1 MKYIFFVLIFV
12 FQSAFLFCV
21 DYILQEPVFK
31 SNRACSMADA
41 VFSNPIGIDSL
52 LYNPAGLSEKFYS
65 KNEKASINLA
75 LDIFVKN
82 SAIDEVQKS
91 DFLQNAKNQIS
102 QNGIGAKLPILIS
115 FIPQKNHVINW
126 AVGFCG
132 GTYLFA
138 NGEPFPL
145 GTQGYLHHSFYFPIA
160 LSCKFIDYDSIS
172 ANFGMCFNPKFK
184 TYKIFNAYSK
194 EKATFSVPVDL
205 GFILNVKNVFYNN
218 SDVSFCF
225 VTKNLFTEDIFVNI
239 GVASIFPF
247 KIFKIDCAAI
257 ISAELHQINYL
268 YMENNVYKSLRIGGE
283 LGFAD
288 FVFLRAGL
296 KSGYFSFGIEFKIL
310 SCMLGFSWQTSE
322 NGTYIGDNP
331 LSVLKFSFTI
341 K

>member
-1 MKYIFFVLIFV
+1 MKYIFCVLIFV

-52 LYNPAGLSEKFYS
+52 LYNPAGLSEKIYP

-75 LDIFVKN
+75 LDIFIKN

-91 DFLQNAKNQIS
+91 DFLQNAKNLIS

-115 FIPQKNHVINW
+115 FIPQKNHFINW

-172 ANFGMCFNPKFK
+172 ANFGMCVNPKFK
-184 TYKIFNAYSK
+184 TYKIFNGYNE
-194 EKATFSVPVDL
+194 EKTNFSVPVDL

-218 SDVSFCF
+218 SDVRFCF
-225 VTKNLFTEDIFVNI
+225 VTKNLFTKDIFVNI

-268 YMENNVYKSLRIGGE
+268 YIENNVYKALRIGGE

-288 FVFLRAGL
+288 FIFLRAGL

-322 NGTYIGDNP
+322 N
-331 LSVLKFSFTI
+331 K